1 MRFDL
6 VCARFSSL
14 GADHRLILAG
24 MARVIF
30 FVAIGRLA
38 GAAKEIALAYR
49 FGIGE
54 LTDAYVTLMTF
65 VLWPVALWLTVVT
78 ATIVPLEAR
87 TSDAVAISQFRSEL
101 TAGALTLGI
110 LLALAAIALMMLP
123 SASAAP
129 GNLIAFPSAM
139 LAMIPVGVLLIP
151 LGLMIGLWSTWT
163 MGSGRHTN
171 TLLEGVPALVVA
183 VVVITMPE
191 LGASGLVWATV
202 AGFVAHLLL
211 LGIPLIMRGEL
222 PAPSVR
228 FESVLWRP
236 FFSGFGLLL
245 AGQALMAS
253 VVLIDQSIAVGL
265 GSGAPSTLSYS
276 NRVLA
281 FVMGLGALAVTRATL
296 PVFAKAAERDPS
308 GLSRVAGKWAFAMLI
323 CGLAVA
329 ALSAW
334 LAEPVVSLL
343 FERGAFTHDDKV
355 RVAALFRASLPQ
367 MPLFLAGLVLASVAS
382 SRGRYGLIFVACA
395 SALASKIAANALL
408 VPHWGLVGLV
418 LGWTVMYAVHATVL
432 LWGFTYRAS
441 GDRP

>member
-6 VCARFSSL
+6 VRARFSSL

-87 TSDAVAISQFRSEL
+87 TSDALAISKFRSEL
-101 TAGALTLGI
+101 TAGALILGI
-110 LLALAAIALMMLP
+110 LLALAAIGLMMLSGP
-123 SASAAP
+123 ACAP
-129 GNLIAFPSAM
+129 GISIAYPPAM
-139 LAMIPVGVLLIP
+139 LAMISVGVLLIP

-308 GLSRVAGKWAFAMLI
+308 ALFRVAGKWAFAMLI
-323 CGLAVA
+323 CGLAAA

-432 LWGFTYRAS
+432 LWGFTHRAS
-441 GDRP
+441 GDRQ

>member
-1 MRFDL
+1 
-6 VCARFSSL
+6 
-14 GADHRLILAG
+14 
-24 MARVIF
+24 
-30 FVAIGRLA
+30 LA

-54 LTDAYVTLMTF
+54 LTDVYVTLMTF

-87 TSDAVAISQFRSEL
+87 TSNAVAISQFRSEL

-129 GNLIAFPSAM
+129 GNLITFPPAM

-163 MGSGRHTN
+163 LGSGRHTN

-202 AGFVAHLLL
+202 AGFLAHLLL
-211 LGIPLIMRGEL
+211 LGIPLVMRGEL

-308 GLSRVAGKWAFAMLI
+308 GLSRVAGRWALAMLI

-343 FERGAFTHDDKV
+343 FERGAFTYDDKV

-395 SALASKIAANALL
+395 SALTSKIAANALL

-418 LGWTVMYAVHATVL
+418 LGWTVMYTVHATVL
-432 LWGFTYRAS
+432 LWGFTHRAS

>member
-1 MRFDL
+1 MRFDF
-6 VCARFSSL
+6 VRARLSSL
-14 GADHRLILAG
+14 ESDHRLILAG
-24 MARVIF
+24 MARVIL

-54 LTDAYVTLMTF
+54 LTDAYATLITV
-65 VLWPVALWLTVVT
+65 VLWPVALWLTAVS

-87 TSDAVAISQFRSEL
+87 TADARAISQFRSEL
-101 TAGALTLGI
+101 TAGALTLGV
-110 LLALAAIALMMLP
+110 LLSLAGMVFMKFAAA
-123 SASAAP
+123 ASAP
-129 GNLIAFPSAM
+129 GNSIAYSPVM
-139 LAMIPVGVLLIP
+139 LGMIPVGVLLLP
-151 LGLMIGLWSTWT
+151 LGLMIGLCSTWT
-163 MGSGRHTN
+163 LGSGRHTN

-183 VVVITMPE
+183 TAIIALPE

-211 LGIPLIMRGEL
+211 LAIPLVMRGEL
-222 PAPSVR
+222 PVPSVR
-228 FESVLWRP
+228 FKSALWRQ

-253 VVLIDQSIAVGL
+253 VVLIDQAIAVGL
-265 GSGAPSTLSYS
+265 GAGAPSTLSYS

-296 PVFAKAAERDPS
+296 PVFVKAAERDPS
-308 GLSRVAGKWAFAMLI
+308 GLFRVAGKWAFAMLI
-323 CGLAVA
+323 CGLAAA

-367 MPLFLAGLVLASVAS
+367 MPMFLAGLVLASVAS
-382 SRGRYGLIFVACA
+382 SRGRYGLIFAACA
-395 SALASKIAANALL
+395 SALLSKLAANALL
-408 VPHWGLVGLV
+408 VPHWGLIGLV
-418 LGWTVMYAVHATVL
+418 LGWAVMYSVHAAVL
-432 LWGFTYRAS
+432 LWGFMYSAS
-441 GDRP
+441 ADRT